1 MMKSFRAL
9 AIKELLAQ
17 KVTSILILIAVV
29 LSTMM
34 TTIVGQSLGVLT
46 AMREQQAIALGG
58 NRYATFLQMN
68 TNQLRAIQQDERLSY
83 VGASVHLWSMELTS
97 SLNLGLT
104 EYQGD
109 NASIYPSNI
118 KIKEGKLPQA
128 PMEIALPEDVL
139 QYLGFDGNIGDKISL
154 SLKKSLRHNIAD
166 SYSYTAEFVL
176 TGILEN
182 NYLGYV
188 SGAITGIVG
197 EGTAMQLLPKSHIYY
212 NVDIRTADK
221 RTFQSIVDDINKK
234 LQIHELDTSYNVVYL
249 NAMGIPYTANS
260 EDANDTGFSFM
271 AVAGI
276 LVASLILLAAG
287 LVIYNILKISVSKRM
302 KGYGTLR
309 AIGGEKGQLYQIVVI
324 EVILLCAVGIPVG
337 MLLGSLSASGI
348 LAAATGLISP
358 ELFLVQNTA
367 ELQALIAENSSLK
380 VISLIISGVITLGF
394 AMFAAL
400 PAARSAAKV
409 SPIMAMS
416 GMNLK
421 IHRRKRRTKKIR
433 NFEAYYARL
442 NLKRNKGRTAIT
454 VLSLIMSITVFIALQ
469 GFTTILNAASD
480 LQESH
485 LGDYQITNETV
496 GFSVDSLKK
505 LQENEAVQS
514 VAAIQFS
521 LYEQNEAGR
530 LDGIDIG
537 FTLKPGET
545 FQVVGLND
553 EYWDYFMG
561 SEMSA
566 DQLEQLKSGNA
577 CVVRNPIPVSYGDGQ
592 LEFTSV
598 EAGST
603 IRVER
608 TDLKVLK
615 TLDGYDGYLGIGN
628 GGFTNGVQVIVDDS
642 IYKQLTGKNTYSEFL
657 PTLNEDVDR
666 ETFDTF
672 VENFCEQTPGT
683 TFLSYEKTDRQLQES
698 FAQIQML
705 AWGLILFVGLIG
717 ILNIINTVYTNIHT
731 RVTEIGMQRA
741 IGMSAA
747 SLYKTFLW
755 EGAYYGI
762 IASVIGSILWYVC
775 TIFIEAATS
784 DTIQFVAI
792 PVLPILEAM
801 LLAVGAC
808 LLATAIPL
816 GKISKMSIVDSIETV
831 E

>member
-1 MMKSFRAL
+1 MKSFRTL

-58 NRYATFLQMN
+58 NRYATFLQMDAD
-68 TNQLRAIQQDERLSY
+68 QLHAIQQDERLSY
-83 VGASVHLWSMELTS
+83 VGASIYLGSMELTS
-97 SLNLGLT
+97 SLNLSLT

-109 NASIYPSNI
+109 NASIYPSST

-139 QYLGFDGNIGDKISL
+139 KYLGIDGNIGDKISL
-154 SLKKSLRHNIAD
+154 SLEKSLRHNIAD
-166 SYSYTAEFVL
+166 NYSYTAEFVL
-176 TGILEN
+176 TGILES

-188 SGAITGIVG
+188 SGTVTGIVG

-221 RTFQSIVDDINKK
+221 RTFQPVVDDINKK
-234 LQIHELDTSYNVVYL
+234 LQIHELDTSYNIVYL
-249 NAMGIPYTANS
+249 NAMGISYTTDS

-276 LVASLILLAAG
+276 LVAFLILLAAG

-302 KGYGTLR
+302 KEYGTLR
-309 AIGGEKGQLYQIVVI
+309 AIGGKKGQLYQIVVI
-324 EVILLCAVGIPVG
+324 EVILLCVIGIPIG

-358 ELFLVQNTA
+358 ELFLVQNAT

-380 VISLIISGVITLGF
+380 VISLIISGAITLAF

-416 GMNLK
+416 GNNLK
-421 IHRRKRRTKKIR
+421 IRRRKRRAKKIR

-469 GFTTILNAASD
+469 GFTTILNAASA
-480 LQESH
+480 LQGSH
-485 LGDYQITNETV
+485 LGDYQITNENV
-496 GFSVDSLKK
+496 GFSEDALVELR
-505 LQENEAVQS
+505 ENEAVKS
-514 VAAIQFS
+514 VAVIQFS
-521 LYEQNEAGR
+521 LYEQNEAGQ

-537 FTLKPGET
+537 FPLKPGET

-553 EYWDYFMG
+553 EYWDYFIG
-561 SEMSA
+561 SELSA

-592 LEFTSV
+592 LEFTSI

-603 IRVER
+603 IYVAG
-608 TDLKVLK
+608 TDLEVLK

-642 IYKQLTGKNTYSEFL
+642 IYEQLTGKNTYSEFL
-657 PTLNEDVDR
+657 PTLNAGADR
-666 ETFDTF
+666 ENFDTF
-672 VENFCEQTPGT
+672 IEDFCEQTPGT
-683 TFLSYEKTDRQLQES
+683 TFLSYEETDQQLQES

-762 IASVIGSILWYVC
+762 IAAGIGSVLGYVC

-792 PVLPILEAM
+792 PILPILEAT
-801 LLAVGAC
+801 LLAIGAC

-816 GKISKMSIVDSIETV
+816 RKISNMSIVDSIETI

>member
-1 MMKSFRAL
+1 MKSFRTL

-58 NRYATFLQMN
+58 NRYATFLQMDAD
-68 TNQLRAIQQDERLSY
+68 QLHAIQQDERLSY
-83 VGASVHLWSMELTS
+83 VGASIYLGSMELTS

-109 NASIYPSNI
+109 NASIYPSST

-139 QYLGFDGNIGDKISL
+139 KYLGIDGNIGDKISL
-154 SLKKSLRHNIAD
+154 SLEKSLRHNIAD
-166 SYSYTAEFVL
+166 NYSYTAEFVL
-176 TGILEN
+176 TGILES

-188 SGAITGIVG
+188 SGTVTGIVG

-221 RTFQSIVDDINKK
+221 RTFQPVVDDINKK
-234 LQIHELDTSYNVVYL
+234 LQIHELDTSYNIVYL
-249 NAMGIPYTANS
+249 NAMGISYTTDS

-276 LVASLILLAAG
+276 LVAFLILLAAG

-302 KGYGTLR
+302 KEYGTLR
-309 AIGGEKGQLYQIVVI
+309 AIGGKKGQLYQIVVI
-324 EVILLCAVGIPVG
+324 EVILLCVIGIPIG

-358 ELFLVQNTA
+358 ELFLVQNAT

-380 VISLIISGVITLGF
+380 VISLIISGAITLAF

-416 GMNLK
+416 GNNLK
-421 IHRRKRRTKKIR
+421 IRRRKRRAKKIR

-469 GFTTILNAASD
+469 GFTTILNAASA
-480 LQESH
+480 LQGSH
-485 LGDYQITNETV
+485 LGDYQITNENV
-496 GFSVDSLKK
+496 GFSEDALVELR
-505 LQENEAVQS
+505 ENEAVKS
-514 VAAIQFS
+514 VAVIQFS
-521 LYEQNEAGR
+521 LYEQNEAGQ

-537 FTLKPGET
+537 FPLKPGET

-553 EYWDYFMG
+553 EYWDYFIG
-561 SEMSA
+561 SELSA

-592 LEFTSV
+592 LEFTSI

-603 IRVER
+603 IYVAG
-608 TDLKVLK
+608 TDLEVLK

-642 IYKQLTGKNTYSEFL
+642 IYEQLTGKNTYSEFL
-657 PTLNEDVDR
+657 PTLNAGADR
-666 ETFDTF
+666 ENFDTF
-672 VENFCEQTPGT
+672 VEDFCEQTPGT
-683 TFLSYEKTDRQLQES
+683 TFLSYEETDQQLQES

-741 IGMSAA
+741 IGMSAL
-747 SLYKTFLW
+747 SMYKTFFW

-762 IASVIGSILWYVC
+762 IASVIGSILGYVC
-775 TIFIEAATS
+775 TIFIKAATS

-792 PVLPILEAM
+792 PVLPIMEAAF
-801 LLAVGAC
+801 LAVGAC

-816 GKISKMSIVDSIETV
+816 RKMSKMSIVDSIETV

>member
-1 MMKSFRAL
+1 MKSFRTL

-58 NRYATFLQMN
+58 NRYATFLQMDAD
-68 TNQLRAIQQDERLSY
+68 QLHAIQQDERLSY
-83 VGASVHLWSMELTS
+83 VGASIYLGSMELTS

-109 NASIYPSNI
+109 NASIYPSST

-139 QYLGFDGNIGDKISL
+139 KYLGIDGNIGDKISL
-154 SLKKSLRHNIAD
+154 SLEKSLRHNIAD
-166 SYSYTAEFVL
+166 NYSYTAEFVL
-176 TGILEN
+176 TGILES

-188 SGAITGIVG
+188 SGTVTGIVG

-221 RTFQSIVDDINKK
+221 RTFQPVVDDINKK
-234 LQIHELDTSYNVVYL
+234 LQIHELDTSYNIVYL
-249 NAMGIPYTANS
+249 NAMGISYTTDS

-276 LVASLILLAAG
+276 LVAFLILLAAG

-302 KGYGTLR
+302 KEYGTLR
-309 AIGGEKGQLYQIVVI
+309 AIGGKKGQLYQIVVI
-324 EVILLCAVGIPVG
+324 EVILLCVIGIPIC

-358 ELFLVQNTA
+358 ELFLVQNAT

-380 VISLIISGVITLGF
+380 VISLIISGAITLAF

-416 GMNLK
+416 GNNLK
-421 IHRRKRRTKKIR
+421 IRRRKRRAKKIR

-469 GFTTILNAASD
+469 GFTTILNAASA
-480 LQESH
+480 LQGSH
-485 LGDYQITNETV
+485 LGDYQITNENV
-496 GFSVDSLKK
+496 GFSEDALVELR
-505 LQENEAVQS
+505 ENEAVKS
-514 VAAIQFS
+514 VAVIQFS
-521 LYEQNEAGR
+521 LYEQNEAGQ

-537 FTLKPGET
+537 FPLKPGET

-553 EYWDYFMG
+553 EYWDYFIG
-561 SEMSA
+561 SELSA

-592 LEFTSV
+592 LEFTSI

-603 IRVER
+603 IYVAG
-608 TDLKVLK
+608 TDLEVLK

-642 IYKQLTGKNTYSEFL
+642 IYEQLTGKNTYSEFL
-657 PTLNEDVDR
+657 PTLNAGADR
-666 ETFDTF
+666 ENFDTF
-672 VENFCEQTPGT
+672 IEDFCEQTPGT
-683 TFLSYEKTDRQLQES
+683 TFLSYEETDQQLQES

-731 RVTEIGMQRA
+731 RITEIGMQRA

-762 IASVIGSILWYVC
+762 IAAGIGSVLGYVC

-792 PVLPILEAM
+792 PILPILEAT
-801 LLAVGAC
+801 LLAIGAC

-816 GKISKMSIVDSIETV
+816 RKISNMSIVDSIETI

>member
-1 MMKSFRAL
+1 MKSFRTL

-58 NRYATFLQMN
+58 NRYATFLQMDAD
-68 TNQLRAIQQDERLSY
+68 QLHAIQQDERLSY
-83 VGASVHLWSMELTS
+83 VGASIYLGSMELTS

-109 NASIYPSNI
+109 NASIYPSST

-139 QYLGFDGNIGDKISL
+139 KYLGIDGNIGDKISL
-154 SLKKSLRHNIAD
+154 SLEKSLRHNIAEN
-166 SYSYTAEFVL
+166 YSSSAEFVL
-176 TGILEN
+176 TGILES

-188 SGAITGIVG
+188 SGTVTGIVG
-197 EGTAMQLLPKSHIYY
+197 EGTAMQLLPKSYIYY

-221 RTFQSIVDDINKK
+221 RTFQPVVDDINKK
-234 LQIHELDTSYNVVYL
+234 LQIHELDTSYNIVYL
-249 NAMGIPYTANS
+249 NAMGISYTTDS

-276 LVASLILLAAG
+276 LVAFLILLAAG

-302 KGYGTLR
+302 KEYGTLR

-324 EVILLCAVGIPVG
+324 EVILLCVIGIPIG

-358 ELFLVQNTA
+358 ELFLVQNAT

-380 VISLIISGVITLGF
+380 VISLIISGAITLAF

-416 GMNLK
+416 GNNLK
-421 IHRRKRRTKKIR
+421 IRRRKRRAKKIR

-469 GFTTILNAASD
+469 GFTTILNAASA
-480 LQESH
+480 LQGSH
-485 LGDYQITNETV
+485 LGDYQITNENV
-496 GFSVDSLKK
+496 GFSEDALVELR
-505 LQENEAVQS
+505 ENEAVKS
-514 VAAIQFS
+514 VAVIQFS
-521 LYEQNEAGR
+521 LYEQNEAGQ

-537 FTLKPGET
+537 FPLKPGET

-553 EYWDYFMG
+553 EYWDYFIG
-561 SEMSA
+561 SELSA

-592 LEFTSV
+592 LEFTSI

-603 IRVER
+603 IYVAG
-608 TDLKVLK
+608 TDLEVLK

-642 IYKQLTGKNTYSEFL
+642 IYEQLTGKNTYSEFL
-657 PTLNEDVDR
+657 PTLNAGADR
-666 ETFDTF
+666 ENFDTF
-672 VENFCEQTPGT
+672 IEDFCEQTPGT
-683 TFLSYEKTDRQLQES
+683 TFLSYEETDQQLQES

-731 RVTEIGMQRA
+731 RITEIGMQRA

-762 IASVIGSILWYVC
+762 IAAGIGSVLGYVC

-792 PVLPILEAM
+792 PILPILEAT
-801 LLAVGAC
+801 LLAIGAC

-816 GKISKMSIVDSIETV
+816 RKISNMSIVDSIETI

>member
-1 MMKSFRAL
+1 MKSFRTL

-58 NRYATFLQMN
+58 NRYATFLQMDA
-68 TNQLRAIQQDERLSY
+68 NQLHAIQQEERLSY
-83 VGASVHLWSMELTS
+83 VGASIYLGSMELTS

-104 EYQGD
+104 EYQED
-109 NASIYPSNI
+109 NASIYPSST

-139 QYLGFDGNIGDKISL
+139 KYLGIDGNIGDKISL
-154 SLKKSLRHNIAD
+154 SLEKSLRHNIAD
-166 SYSYTAEFVL
+166 NYSYTAEFVL
-176 TGILEN
+176 TGILES

-188 SGAITGIVG
+188 SGTVTGIVG

-221 RTFQSIVDDINKK
+221 RTFQPVVDDINKK
-234 LQIHELDTSYNVVYL
+234 LQIHELDTSYNIVYL
-249 NAMGIPYTANS
+249 NAMGISYTTDS

-276 LVASLILLAAG
+276 LVAFLILLAAG

-302 KGYGTLR
+302 KEYGTLR

-324 EVILLCAVGIPVG
+324 EVILLCVIGIPIG

-358 ELFLVQNTA
+358 ELFLVQNAT

-380 VISLIISGVITLGF
+380 VISLIISGAITLAF

-416 GMNLK
+416 GNNLK
-421 IHRRKRRTKKIR
+421 IRRRKRRAKKIR

-469 GFTTILNAASD
+469 GFTTILNAASA
-480 LQESH
+480 LQGSH
-485 LGDYQITNETV
+485 LGDYQITNENV
-496 GFSVDSLKK
+496 GFSEDALVELR
-505 LQENEAVQS
+505 ENEAVKS

-521 LYEQNEAGR
+521 LYEQNEAGQ

-537 FTLKPGET
+537 FPLKPGET

-553 EYWDYFMG
+553 EYWDYFIS
-561 SEMSA
+561 SELSA

-592 LEFTSV
+592 LEFTSI

-603 IRVER
+603 IYVAG
-608 TDLKVLK
+608 TDLEVLK

-642 IYKQLTGKNTYSEFL
+642 IYEQLTGKNTYSEFL
-657 PTLNEDVDR
+657 PTLNAGADR
-666 ETFDTF
+666 ENFDTF
-672 VENFCEQTPGT
+672 VEDFCEQTPGT
-683 TFLSYEKTDRQLQES
+683 TFLSYEETDQQLQES

-741 IGMSAA
+741 IGMSAL
-747 SLYKTFLW
+747 SMYKTFFW

-762 IASVIGSILWYVC
+762 IASVIGSILGYVC
-775 TIFIEAATS
+775 TIFIKAATS

-792 PVLPILEAM
+792 PVLPIMEAAF
-801 LLAVGAC
+801 LAVGAC

-816 GKISKMSIVDSIETV
+816 RKMSKMSIVDSIETV

>member
-1 MMKSFRAL
+1 MKSFRTL

-58 NRYATFLQMN
+58 NRYATFLQMDA
-68 TNQLRAIQQDERLSY
+68 NQLHAIQQDERLSY
-83 VGASVHLWSMELTS
+83 VGASIYLGSMELTS

-104 EYQGD
+104 EYQED
-109 NASIYPSNI
+109 NASIYPSST

-139 QYLGFDGNIGDKISL
+139 KYLGIDGNIGDKISL
-154 SLKKSLRHNIAD
+154 SLEKSLRHNIAD
-166 SYSYTAEFVL
+166 NYSYTAEFVL
-176 TGILEN
+176 TGILES

-188 SGAITGIVG
+188 SGTVTGIVG

-221 RTFQSIVDDINKK
+221 RTFQPVVDDINKK
-234 LQIHELDTSYNVVYL
+234 LQIHELDTSYNIVYL
-249 NAMGIPYTANS
+249 NAMGISYTTDS

-276 LVASLILLAAG
+276 LVAFLILLAAG

-302 KGYGTLR
+302 KEYGTLR

-324 EVILLCAVGIPVG
+324 EVILLCVIGIPIG

-358 ELFLVQNTA
+358 ELFLVQNAT

-380 VISLIISGVITLGF
+380 VISLIISGAITLAF

-416 GMNLK
+416 GNNLK
-421 IHRRKRRTKKIR
+421 IRRRKRRAKKIR

-469 GFTTILNAASD
+469 GFTTILNAASA
-480 LQESH
+480 LQGSH
-485 LGDYQITNETV
+485 LGDYQITNENV
-496 GFSVDSLKK
+496 GFSEDALVELR
-505 LQENEAVQS
+505 ENEAVKS

-521 LYEQNEAGR
+521 LYEQNEAGQ

-537 FTLKPGET
+537 FPLKPGET

-553 EYWDYFMG
+553 EYWDYFIS

-592 LEFTSV
+592 LEFTSI

-603 IRVER
+603 IYVAG
-608 TDLKVLK
+608 TDLEVLK

-642 IYKQLTGKNTYSEFL
+642 IYEQLTGKNTYSEFL
-657 PTLNEDVDR
+657 PTLNAGADR
-666 ETFDTF
+666 ENFDTF
-672 VENFCEQTPGT
+672 IEDFCEQTPGT
-683 TFLSYEKTDRQLQES
+683 TFLSYEETDQQLQES

-741 IGMSAA
+741 IGMSAL
-747 SLYKTFLW
+747 SMYKTFFW

-762 IASVIGSILWYVC
+762 IASVIGSILGYVC
-775 TIFIEAATS
+775 TIFIKAATS

-792 PVLPILEAM
+792 PVLPIMEAAF
-801 LLAVGAC
+801 LAVGAC

-816 GKISKMSIVDSIETV
+816 RKMSKMSIVDSIETV

>member
-1 MMKSFRAL
+1 MKSFRTL

-58 NRYATFLQMN
+58 NRYATFLQMDA
-68 TNQLRAIQQDERLSY
+68 NQLHAIQQDERLSY
-83 VGASVHLWSMELTS
+83 VGASIYLGSMELTS

-104 EYQGD
+104 EYQED
-109 NASIYPSNI
+109 NASIYPSST

-139 QYLGFDGNIGDKISL
+139 KYLGIDGNIGDKISL
-154 SLKKSLRHNIAD
+154 SLEKSLRHNIAD
-166 SYSYTAEFVL
+166 NYSYTAEFVL
-176 TGILEN
+176 TGILES

-188 SGAITGIVG
+188 SGTVTGIVG

-221 RTFQSIVDDINKK
+221 RTFQPVVDDINKK
-234 LQIHELDTSYNVVYL
+234 LQIHELDTSYNIVYL
-249 NAMGIPYTANS
+249 NAMGISYTTDS

-276 LVASLILLAAG
+276 LVAFLILLAAG

-302 KGYGTLR
+302 KEYGTLR

-324 EVILLCAVGIPVG
+324 EVILLCVIGIPIG

-358 ELFLVQNTA
+358 ELFLVQNAT

-380 VISLIISGVITLGF
+380 VISLIISGAITLAF

-409 SPIMAMS
+409 SPIIAMS
-416 GMNLK
+416 GNNLK
-421 IHRRKRRTKKIR
+421 IRRRKRRAKKIR

-469 GFTTILNAASD
+469 GFTTILNAASA
-480 LQESH
+480 LQGSH
-485 LGDYQITNETV
+485 LGDYQITNENV
-496 GFSVDSLKK
+496 GFSEDALVELR
-505 LQENEAVQS
+505 ENEAVKS

-521 LYEQNEAGR
+521 LYEQNEAGQ

-537 FTLKPGET
+537 FPLKPGET

-553 EYWDYFMG
+553 EYWDYFIS
-561 SEMSA
+561 SELSA

-592 LEFTSV
+592 LEFTSI

-603 IRVER
+603 IYVAG
-608 TDLKVLK
+608 TDLEVLK

-642 IYKQLTGKNTYSEFL
+642 IYEQLTGKNTYSEFL
-657 PTLNEDVDR
+657 PTLNAGADR
-666 ETFDTF
+666 ENFDTF
-672 VENFCEQTPGT
+672 VEDFCEQTPGT
-683 TFLSYEKTDRQLQES
+683 TFLSYEETDQQLQES

-741 IGMSAA
+741 IGMSAL
-747 SLYKTFLW
+747 SMYKTFFW

-762 IASVIGSILWYVC
+762 IASVIGSILGYVC
-775 TIFIEAATS
+775 TIFIKAATS

-792 PVLPILEAM
+792 PVLPIMEAAF
-801 LLAVGAC
+801 LAVGAC

-816 GKISKMSIVDSIETV
+816 RKMSKMSIVDSIETV

>member
-1 MMKSFRAL
+1 MKSFRTL

-58 NRYATFLQMN
+58 NRYATFLQMDAD
-68 TNQLRAIQQDERLSY
+68 QLHAIQQDERLSY
-83 VGASVHLWSMELTS
+83 VGASIYLGSMELTS

-109 NASIYPSNI
+109 NASIYPSST

-139 QYLGFDGNIGDKISL
+139 KYLGIDGNIGDKISL
-154 SLKKSLRHNIAD
+154 SLEKSLRHNIAD
-166 SYSYTAEFVL
+166 NYSYTAEFVL
-176 TGILEN
+176 TGILES

-188 SGAITGIVG
+188 SGTVTGIVG

-221 RTFQSIVDDINKK
+221 RTFQPVVDDINKK
-234 LQIHELDTSYNVVYL
+234 LQIHELDTSYNIVYL
-249 NAMGIPYTANS
+249 NAMGISYTTDS

-276 LVASLILLAAG
+276 LVAFLILLAAG

-302 KGYGTLR
+302 KEYGTLR
-309 AIGGEKGQLYQIVVI
+309 AIGGKKGQLYQIVVI
-324 EVILLCAVGIPVG
+324 EVILLCVIGIPIG

-358 ELFLVQNTA
+358 ELFLVQNAT

-380 VISLIISGVITLGF
+380 VISLIISGAITLAF

-416 GMNLK
+416 GNNLK
-421 IHRRKRRTKKIR
+421 IRRRKRRAKKIR

-469 GFTTILNAASD
+469 GFTTILNAASA
-480 LQESH
+480 LQGSH
-485 LGDYQITNETV
+485 LGDYQITNENV
-496 GFSVDSLKK
+496 GFSEDALVE
-505 LQENEAVQS
+505 LQENEAVKS
-514 VAAIQFS
+514 VAVIQFS
-521 LYEQNEAGR
+521 LYEQNEAGQ

-537 FTLKPGET
+537 FPLKPGET

-553 EYWDYFMG
+553 EYWDYFIG
-561 SEMSA
+561 SELSA

-592 LEFTSV
+592 LEFTSI

-603 IRVER
+603 IYVAG
-608 TDLKVLK
+608 TDLEVLK

-642 IYKQLTGKNTYSEFL
+642 IYEQLTGKNTYSEFL
-657 PTLNEDVDR
+657 PTLNAGADR
-666 ETFDTF
+666 ENFDTF
-672 VENFCEQTPGT
+672 IEDFCEQTPGT
-683 TFLSYEKTDRQLQES
+683 TLLSYEETDQQLQES

-731 RVTEIGMQRA
+731 RITEIGMQRA

-762 IASVIGSILWYVC
+762 IAAGIGSVLGYVC

-792 PVLPILEAM
+792 PILPILEAT
-801 LLAVGAC
+801 LLAIGAC

-816 GKISKMSIVDSIETV
+816 RKISNMSIVDSIETI

>member
-1 MMKSFRAL
+1 MKSFRTL

-58 NRYATFLQMN
+58 NRYATFLQMDA
-68 TNQLRAIQQDERLSY
+68 NQLHAIQQDERLSY
-83 VGASVHLWSMELTS
+83 VGASIYLGSMELTS

-104 EYQGD
+104 EYQED
-109 NASIYPSNI
+109 NASIYPSST

-139 QYLGFDGNIGDKISL
+139 KYLGIDGNIGDKISL
-154 SLKKSLRHNIAD
+154 SLEKSLRHNIAD
-166 SYSYTAEFVL
+166 NYSYTAEFVL
-176 TGILEN
+176 TGILES

-188 SGAITGIVG
+188 SGTVTGIVG

-221 RTFQSIVDDINKK
+221 RTFQPVVDDINKK
-234 LQIHELDTSYNVVYL
+234 LQIHELDTSYNIVYL
-249 NAMGIPYTANS
+249 NAMGISYTTDS

-276 LVASLILLAAG
+276 LVAFLILLAAG

-302 KGYGTLR
+302 KEYGTLR

-324 EVILLCAVGIPVG
+324 EVILLCVIGIPIG

-358 ELFLVQNTA
+358 ELFLVQNAT

-380 VISLIISGVITLGF
+380 VISLIISGAITLAF

-416 GMNLK
+416 GNNLK
-421 IHRRKRRTKKIR
+421 IRRRKRRAKKIR

-469 GFTTILNAASD
+469 GFTTILNAASA
-480 LQESH
+480 LQGSH
-485 LGDYQITNETV
+485 LGDYQITNENV
-496 GFSVDSLKK
+496 GFSEDALVELR
-505 LQENEAVQS
+505 ENEAVKS

-521 LYEQNEAGR
+521 LYEQNEAGQ

-537 FTLKPGET
+537 FPLKPGET

-553 EYWDYFMG
+553 EYWDYFIS
-561 SEMSA
+561 SELSA

-592 LEFTSV
+592 LEFTSI

-603 IRVER
+603 IYVAG
-608 TDLKVLK
+608 TDLEVLK

-642 IYKQLTGKNTYSEFL
+642 IYEQLTGKNTYSEFL
-657 PTLNEDVDR
+657 PTLNAGADR
-666 ETFDTF
+666 ENFDTF
-672 VENFCEQTPGT
+672 VEDFCEQTPGT
-683 TFLSYEKTDRQLQES
+683 TFLSYEETDQQLQES

-741 IGMSAA
+741 IGMSAL
-747 SLYKTFLW
+747 SMYKTFFW

-762 IASVIGSILWYVC
+762 IASVIGSILGYVC
-775 TIFIEAATS
+775 TIFIKAATS

-792 PVLPILEAM
+792 PVLPIMEAAF
-801 LLAVGAC
+801 LAVGAC

-816 GKISKMSIVDSIETV
+816 RKMSKMSIVDSIETV

>member
-1 MMKSFRAL
+1 MKSFRTL

-58 NRYATFLQMN
+58 NRYATFLQMDAD
-68 TNQLRAIQQDERLSY
+68 QLHAIQQDERLSY
-83 VGASVHLWSMELTS
+83 VGASIYLGSMELTS

-109 NASIYPSNI
+109 NASIYPSST

-139 QYLGFDGNIGDKISL
+139 KYLGIDGNIGDKISL
-154 SLKKSLRHNIAD
+154 SLEKSLRHNIAD
-166 SYSYTAEFVL
+166 NYSYTAEFVL
-176 TGILEN
+176 TGILES

-188 SGAITGIVG
+188 SGTVTGIVG
-197 EGTAMQLLPKSHIYY
+197 EGTSMQLLPKSYIYY

-221 RTFQSIVDDINKK
+221 RTFQPVVDDINKK
-234 LQIHELDTSYNVVYL
+234 LQIHELDTSYNIVYL
-249 NAMGIPYTANS
+249 NAMGISYTTDS

-276 LVASLILLAAG
+276 LVAFLILLAAG

-302 KGYGTLR
+302 KEYGTLR

-324 EVILLCAVGIPVG
+324 EVILLCVIGIPIG

-358 ELFLVQNTA
+358 ELFLVQNAT

-380 VISLIISGVITLGF
+380 VISLIISGAITLAF

-416 GMNLK
+416 GNNLK
-421 IHRRKRRTKKIR
+421 IRRRKRRAKKIR

-469 GFTTILNAASD
+469 GFTTILNAASA
-480 LQESH
+480 LQGSH
-485 LGDYQITNETV
+485 LGDYQITNENV
-496 GFSVDSLKK
+496 GFSEDALVELR
-505 LQENEAVQS
+505 ENEAVKS
-514 VAAIQFS
+514 VAVIQFS
-521 LYEQNEAGR
+521 LYEQNEAGQ

-537 FTLKPGET
+537 FPLKPGET

-553 EYWDYFMG
+553 EYWDYFIG
-561 SEMSA
+561 SELSA

-592 LEFTSV
+592 LEFTSI

-603 IRVER
+603 IYVAG
-608 TDLKVLK
+608 TDLEVLK

-642 IYKQLTGKNTYSEFL
+642 IYEQLTGKNTYSEFL
-657 PTLNEDVDR
+657 PTLNAGADR
-666 ETFDTF
+666 ENFDTF
-672 VENFCEQTPGT
+672 IEDFCEQTPGT
-683 TFLSYEKTDRQLQES
+683 TFLSYEETDQQLQES

-762 IASVIGSILWYVC
+762 IAAGIGSVLGYVC

-792 PVLPILEAM
+792 PILPILEAT
-801 LLAVGAC
+801 LLAIGAC

-816 GKISKMSIVDSIETV
+816 RKISNMSIVDSIETI

>member
-1 MMKSFRAL
+1 MKSFRTL

-58 NRYATFLQMN
+58 NRYATFLQMDA
-68 TNQLRAIQQDERLSY
+68 NQLHAIQQDERLSY
-83 VGASVHLWSMELTS
+83 VGASIYLGSMELTS

-104 EYQGD
+104 EYQED
-109 NASIYPSNI
+109 NASIYPSST

-139 QYLGFDGNIGDKISL
+139 KYLGIDGNIGDKISL
-154 SLKKSLRHNIAD
+154 SLEKSLRHNIAD
-166 SYSYTAEFVL
+166 NYSYTAEFVL
-176 TGILEN
+176 TGILES

-188 SGAITGIVG
+188 SGTVTGIVG

-221 RTFQSIVDDINKK
+221 RTFQPVVDDINKK
-234 LQIHELDTSYNVVYL
+234 LQIHELDTSYNIVYL
-249 NAMGIPYTANS
+249 NAMGISYTTDS

-276 LVASLILLAAG
+276 LVAFLILLAAG

-302 KGYGTLR
+302 KEYGTLR

-324 EVILLCAVGIPVG
+324 EVILLCVIGIPIG

-358 ELFLVQNTA
+358 ELFLVQNAT

-380 VISLIISGVITLGF
+380 VISLIISGAITLAF

-416 GMNLK
+416 GNNLK
-421 IHRRKRRTKKIR
+421 IRRRKRRAKKIR

-469 GFTTILNAASD
+469 GFTTILNAASA
-480 LQESH
+480 LQGSH
-485 LGDYQITNETV
+485 LGDYQITNENV
-496 GFSVDSLKK
+496 GFSEDALVELR
-505 LQENEAVQS
+505 ENEAVKS
-514 VAAIQFS
+514 VAVIQFS
-521 LYEQNEAGR
+521 LYEQNEAGQ

-537 FTLKPGET
+537 FPLKPGET

-553 EYWDYFMG
+553 EYWDYFIS
-561 SEMSA
+561 SELSA

-592 LEFTSV
+592 LEFTSI

-603 IRVER
+603 IYVAG
-608 TDLKVLK
+608 TDLEVLK

-642 IYKQLTGKNTYSEFL
+642 IYEQLTGKNTYSEFL
-657 PTLNEDVDR
+657 PTLNAGADR
-666 ETFDTF
+666 ENFDTF
-672 VENFCEQTPGT
+672 VEDFCEQTPGT
-683 TFLSYEKTDRQLQES
+683 TFLSYEETDQQLQES

-741 IGMSAA
+741 IGMSAL
-747 SLYKTFLW
+747 SMYKTFFW

-762 IASVIGSILWYVC
+762 IASVIGSILGYVC
-775 TIFIEAATS
+775 TIFIKAATS

-792 PVLPILEAM
+792 PVLPIMEAAF
-801 LLAVGAC
+801 LAVGAC

-816 GKISKMSIVDSIETV
+816 RKMSKMSIVDSIETV

>member
-1 MMKSFRAL
+1 MKSFRTL

-58 NRYATFLQMN
+58 NRYATFLQMDAD
-68 TNQLRAIQQDERLSY
+68 QLHAIQQDERLSY
-83 VGASVHLWSMELTS
+83 VGASIYLGSMELTS

-109 NASIYPSNI
+109 NASIYPSST

-139 QYLGFDGNIGDKISL
+139 KYLGIDGNIGDKISL
-154 SLKKSLRHNIAD
+154 SLEKSLRHNIAD
-166 SYSYTAEFVL
+166 NYSYTAEFVL
-176 TGILEN
+176 TGILES

-188 SGAITGIVG
+188 SGTVTGIVG

-221 RTFQSIVDDINKK
+221 RTFQPVVDDINKK
-234 LQIHELDTSYNVVYL
+234 LQIHELDTSYNIVYL
-249 NAMGIPYTANS
+249 NAMGISYTTDS

-276 LVASLILLAAG
+276 LVAFLILLAAG

-302 KGYGTLR
+302 KEYGTLR
-309 AIGGEKGQLYQIVVI
+309 AIGGKKGQLYQIVVI
-324 EVILLCAVGIPVG
+324 EVILLCVIGIPIG

-358 ELFLVQNTA
+358 ELFLVQNAT

-380 VISLIISGVITLGF
+380 VISLIISGAITLAF

-416 GMNLK
+416 GNNLK
-421 IHRRKRRTKKIR
+421 IRRRKRRAKKIR

-469 GFTTILNAASD
+469 GFTTILNAASA
-480 LQESH
+480 LQGSH
-485 LGDYQITNETV
+485 LGDYQITNENV
-496 GFSVDSLKK
+496 GFSEDALVELR
-505 LQENEAVQS
+505 ENEAVKS
-514 VAAIQFS
+514 VAVIQFS
-521 LYEQNEAGR
+521 LYEQNEAGQ

-537 FTLKPGET
+537 FPLKPGET

-553 EYWDYFMG
+553 EYWDYFIG
-561 SEMSA
+561 SELSA

-592 LEFTSV
+592 LEFTSI

-603 IRVER
+603 IYVAG
-608 TDLKVLK
+608 TDLEVLK

-642 IYKQLTGKNTYSEFL
+642 IYEQLTGKNTYSEFL
-657 PTLNEDVDR
+657 PTLNAGADR
-666 ETFDTF
+666 ENFDTF
-672 VENFCEQTPGT
+672 IEDFCEQTPGM
-683 TFLSYEKTDRQLQES
+683 TFLSYEETDQQLQES

-731 RVTEIGMQRA
+731 RITEIGMQRA

-762 IASVIGSILWYVC
+762 IAAGIGSVLGYVC

-792 PVLPILEAM
+792 PILPILEAT
-801 LLAVGAC
+801 LLAIGAC

-816 GKISKMSIVDSIETV
+816 RKISNMSIVDSIETI